1 MEKLIAMIMVIDWI
15 ADDIHYNSRGPEF
28 YGLHIMAD
36 KCRDFGS
43 AVDDLKEKYWLGF
56 LDTTPPSGKEFAQ
69 KAIAMYAKYENN
81 GYIDAMHNASKDIV
95 SMVKSLSCGS
105 DLPNGVLAIL
115 DEISSHALTC
125 SFFASASNGRAQD

>member
-1 MEKLIAMIMVIDWI
+1 MEELIAMIMVVDWI

-69 KAIAMYAKYENN
+69 KAIAMYAKYEND
-81 GYIDAMHNASKDIV
+81 GYLDAMHNSSMDIV
-95 SMVKSLSCGS
+95 HMVKSLSDGS
-105 DLPNGVLAIL
+105 ELPNGVLAIL

>member
-1 MEKLIAMIMVIDWI
+1 MEELIAMIMVIDWI

-69 KAIAMYAKYENN
+69 KAIAMYAKYEND
-81 GYIDAMHNASKDIV
+81 GYLDAMHNASMDV
-95 SMVKSLSCGS
+95 VHMVKSLSDGS
-105 DLPNGVLAIL
+105 ELPNGVLAIL

>member
-1 MEKLIAMIMVIDWI
+1 MIMVIDWI

-43 AVDDLKEKYWLGF
+43 AVDELKEKYWLGF

-69 KAIAMYAKYENN
+69 KAIAMYAKYENDR
-81 GYIDAMHNASKDIV
+81 YLDAMHKASMDIV
-95 SMVKSLSCGS
+95 SMVKSLSDGS
-105 DLPNGVLAIL
+105 KLPNGVLAIL